1 MAIDFET
8 LEMME
13 LDCDE
18 RMQNSLDVLKSNV
31 LQIRA
36 GRANPHILDKI
47 QVEAYGAM
55 SPINQIGNI
64 SVVDAQ
70 CLMIS
75 PWDKSLLKNVEK
87 AIQLS
92 NLGINPTNDG
102 NVIRL
107 VFPLLTEERRK
118 ELVKQVKKMG
128 EDGKV
133 AIRNIRRD
141 VLDGFKKLKNSKE
154 ITEDQYAEYESA
166 IEKMTAKTVEAA
178 DKVIADK
185 EKELLTV

>member
-1 MAIDFET
+1 MLDIET
-8 LEMME
+8 LDMMLLE
-13 LDCDE
+13 GEE
-18 RMQNSLDVLKSNV
+18 RMAKSLDVLKGDII
-31 LQIRA
+31 QIRA

-64 SVVDAQ
+64 SVLDAQ
-70 CLMIS
+70 CLVVS
-75 PWDKSLLKNVEK
+75 PWDKSLLKSVEK
-87 AIQLS
+87 AIMLS

-107 VFPLLTEERRK
+107 VFPMLTEERRK
-118 ELVKQVKKMG
+118 EIIKQVKKMG

-141 VLDGFKKLKNSKE
+141 TLDGYKKAKTNKE
-154 ITEDQYAEYESA
+154 ITEDQYSQYESEV
-166 IEKMTAKTVEAA
+166 EKLTAKIIEAI
-178 DKVIADK
+178 DKVVADK

>member
-1 MAIDFET
+1 MAIDLET

-13 LDCDE
+13 LEVEE
-18 RMQNSLDVLKSNV
+18 RMLKSLDVLKAEV

-47 QVEAYGAM
+47 QVEAYGSM

-70 CLMIS
+70 CLMVS
-75 PWDKSLLKNVEK
+75 PWDKSLLKSVEK
-87 AIQLS
+87 AIMQS
-92 NLGINPTNDG
+92 NIGINPTNDG

-107 VFPLLTEERRK
+107 VFPMLTDERRR
-118 ELVKQVKKMG
+118 EIVKQVKKMG

-141 VLDGFKKLKNSKE
+141 GLDGFKKLKNAKD
-154 ITEDQYAEYESA
+154 ITEDQYSEYESS
-166 IEKMTAKTVEAA
+166 IEKLTQKTVEAI

>member
-1 MAIDFET
+1 MAIELET

-13 LDCDE
+13 LECEE
-18 RMQNSLDVLKSNV
+18 RMQTSLDVLKSNV

-55 SPINQIGNI
+55 SPINQIGNV

-70 CLMIS
+70 CLMIQ
-75 PWDKSLLKNVEK
+75 PWDKSLLKSVEK

-92 NLGINPTNDG
+92 NIGINPTNDG

-141 VLDGFKKLKNSKE
+141 VLDGFKKLKTTKE

-166 IEKMTAKTVEAA
+166 VEKMTSKTVEAV

-185 EKELLTV
+185 EKDLLTV

>member
-1 MAIDFET
+1 MIDLET

-13 LDCDE
+13 LECEE
-18 RMQNSLDVLKSNV
+18 RMYKSLDVLKADV
-31 LQIRA
+31 LQVRA

-47 QVEAYGAM
+47 QVEAYGGT

-70 CLMIS
+70 CLVIS
-75 PWDKSLLKNVEK
+75 PWDKSLLKSVEK
-87 AIQLS
+87 AIIQS
-92 NLGINPTNDG
+92 NIGINPTNDG
-102 NVIRL
+102 NIIRL
-107 VFPLLTEERRK
+107 VFPMLTDERRR
-118 ELVKQVKKMG
+118 EIVKQVKKMG

-141 VLDGFKKLKNSKE
+141 GLDGFKKLKAAKE
-154 ITEDQYAEYESA
+154 ITEDQYAEYEAS
-166 IEKMTAKTVEAA
+166 IEKLTQKTVEAI

>member
-13 LDCDE
+13 LEVDE
-18 RMQNSLDVLKSNV
+18 RMTTSLDVLKSNV

-92 NLGINPTNDG
+92 NIGINPTNDG

-141 VLDGFKKLKNSKE
+141 GLDGFKKLKASKE
-154 ITEDQYAEYESA
+154 ITEDQYAEYEAA
-166 IEKMTAKTVEAA
+166 IEKLTAKTIEAV

-185 EKELLTV
+185 EKDLLTV